1 MKTILTALILIS
13 CICLASCDGR
23 NRVHKPNKTVL
34 KETKLLDSF
43 SESIKYIPETYT
55 EIKTDTLLSNGFHIK
70 MKTYSSMNKSV
81 LNEFKQDSINY
92 KTYYRE
98 FVSEVIITINEEEI
112 FNEII
117 DKSFLINLN
126 SNLQLNHAIVK
137 IGVDESSSTSKNS
150 ITLTTIIEGIENPKL
165 TYLNLIVNAKGEY
178 NLVEEPA
185 LYAYSN

>member
-1 MKTILTALILIS
+1 
-13 CICLASCDGR
+13 
-23 NRVHKPNKTVL
+23 
-34 KETKLLDSF
+34 
-43 SESIKYIPETYT
+43 
-55 EIKTDTLLSNGFHIK
+55 
-70 MKTYSSMNKSV
+70 MNKSV